1 MASTIAI
8 GAGPAGA
15 QPCAYLTTSGTVYV
29 VDTSTH
35 KVVTTVPVLVS
46 RPALAISRTGER
58 AYVTG
63 AASGSDGGGRMY
75 VLDTTENRVLYD
87 VRIRYSSMG
96 TDVEVLD
103 LALSLDERSA
113 YLAFK
118 NTLNKNTL
126 GILATRQSDGPTG
139 VDSDLLTYGD
149 VELSGLGGCGAG
161 AGASAE
167 VRGPGNARPRS
178 GGGWTAKRRRN
189 LEPGKMVAV
198 ASSCSHRALAAS
210 VRCGE
215 LSAWSVT
222 RNSLSVTSR
231 SAAA

>member
-1 MASTIAI
+1 MDRKLRACWGRWRTPLVACVRLSILWALPFVASTIAI

-87 VRIRYSSMG
+87 VRIRYSSMWDARWKG
-96 TDVEVLD
+96 FC
-103 LALSLDERSA
+103 RSSSIR
-113 YLAFK
+113 K
-118 NTLNKNTL
+118 S
-126 GILATRQSDGPTG
+126 Q
-139 VDSDLLTYGD
+139 
-149 VELSGLGGCGAG
+149 
-161 AGASAE
+161 
-167 VRGPGNARPRS
+167 ARR
-178 GGGWTAKRRRN
+178 A
-189 LEPGKMVAV
+189 
-198 ASSCSHRALAAS
+198 SHRA
-210 VRCGE
+210 
-215 LSAWSVT
+215 T
-222 RNSLSVTSR
+222 R
-231 SAAA
+231 